1 MTKPLWKQR
10 EDDRLLAKF
19 ATDAKVGR
27 DGVVRWNSND
37 QVPPQDVLDLWAGH
51 GKIFDMTAS
60 QAAREADTTAFLAEY
75 RRNMQNLSPEQE
87 AEMRAEAR
95 AAHGPGVKVV
105 NVFTGRKFTT

>member
-1 MTKPLWKQR
+1 MNKPLWKQR

-19 ATDAKVGR
+19 ATDATVGR
-27 DGVVRWNSND
+27 DGVVRWNSNNR
-37 QVPPQDVLDLWAGH
+37 VPPQEVLDLWAGH

-60 QAAREADTTAFLAEY
+60 QSVRDEETSAAIEEY

-95 AAHGPGVKVV
+95 AAHGPGVELV